1 MSDIAQL
8 RKNFPTLKQAIEGHP
23 LVYLDSGAT
32 SQKPQ
37 AVIDAINLFY
47 TKNNANVHRG
57 LHTLS
62 EIATTEYENVREKLA
77 HFLNVNATECVW
89 TSGATQSINLVA
101 AGLTS
106 QLNAGDV
113 ILISALEHHANIV
126 PWQQLAAR
134 TGAKLEVIPVNELG
148 VIEPDVALATIK
160 KWQPKVFA
168 CSHASNTLG
177 NIQDVQTFVAQA
189 KRFGAITLV
198 DGAQA
203 FLHLRPDLRQL
214 DCDFYVL
221 SAHKALGPTGLG
233 VLYGKYALLNALPVY
248 QTGGEMIQYVS
259 FEKTTFRDAPAKFEP
274 GTPNISAVLGF
285 GAALEYLNAIDFQ
298 QMHQYEQALFVYLV
312 EQLSVI
318 EGVRLYGDL
327 VNNIGT
333 VSFSYKSEHHY
344 DLAML
349 LNSYGVAVRS
359 GHHCTQPLMQA
370 LNLNGTI
377 RVSLAFYNNKDDID
391 CFISALQNS
400 IELIEG

>member
-1 MSDIAQL
+1 MSDITQL
-8 RKNFPTLKQAIEGHP
+8 RKDFPTLKQTIEGHP

-37 AVIDAINLFY
+37 AVIDAVNLFY

-62 EIATTEYENVREKLA
+62 EVATTQYEKVREKLA
-77 HFLNVNATECVW
+77 RFLDVNAMECVW
-89 TSGATQSINLVA
+89 TSGATHSINLVA

-106 QLNAGDV
+106 QLSTGDV
-113 ILISALEHHANIV
+113 ILITALEHHANIV

-134 TGAKLEVIPVNELG
+134 TGAKLEIISVDEHG
-148 VIEPDVALATIK
+148 VINSDLALAEIQK
-160 KWQPKVFA
+160 SKPKVFA

-177 NIQDVQTFVAQA
+177 NIQDVQAFVAKA
-189 KRFGAITLV
+189 KELGAITLV

-203 FLHLRPDLRQL
+203 FLHLRPNLRQL

-233 VLYGKYALLNALPVY
+233 VLYGKYELLNALPVY
-248 QTGGEMIQYVS
+248 QTGGEMIDTVS
-259 FEKTTFRDAPAKFEP
+259 FTKTTFRQAPAKFEP

-285 GAALEYLNAIDFQ
+285 GAALDYLNAINFDAL
-298 QMHQYEQALFVYLV
+298 HQYEQGLYQYLI
-312 EQLSVI
+312 Q
-318 EGVRLYGDL
+318 RLQSIDGIKVYGDL
-327 VNNIGT
+327 KNNIGT
-333 VSFSYKSEHHY
+333 ASFTYKNEHHY

-359 GHHCTQPLMQA
+359 GHHCTQPLMQT

-377 RVSLAFYNNKDDID
+377 RVSLAFYNNRCDVDA
-391 CFISALQNS
+391 FISALTNS

>member
-1 MSDIAQL
+1 MTNIAQL
-8 RKNFPTLKQAIEGHP
+8 RDNFPVLKQIVEGNP

-37 AVIDAINLFY
+37 AVIDEINLFY
-47 TKNNANVHRG
+47 EKNNANVHRG

-62 EIATTEYENVREKLA
+62 ERATSQYESVREKLA
-77 HFLNVNATECVW
+77 TILQVSAKELVW
-89 TSGATQSINLVA
+89 TSGATESINLVA
-101 AGLTS
+101 SGLTHTLAS
-106 QLNAGDV
+106 NDI
-113 ILISALEHHANIV
+113 ILITALEHHANIV
-126 PWQQLAAR
+126 PWQQLALR
-134 TGAKLEVIPVNELG
+134 TGAKLEVIPVTSMG
-148 VIEPDVALATIK
+148 IVDTQTALEKIAEFK
-160 KWQPKVFA
+160 PKIFA

-177 NIQDVQTFVAQA
+177 NIQDVQTLVSEA
-189 KRFGAITLV
+189 KKHGSITLV

-203 FLHLRPDLRQL
+203 FLHLRPNLQVL

-233 VLYGKYALLNALPVY
+233 VLYGRYELLNALPVY
-248 QTGGEMIQYVS
+248 QTGGEMIQHVS

-285 GAALEYLNAIDFQ
+285 GAALDYLNAIDVQ
-298 QMHQYEQALFVYLV
+298 QMHQYEQALFAYLV
-312 EQLSVI
+312 EQLSAI

-370 LNLNGTI
+370 LKLNGTI
-377 RVSLAFYNNKDDID
+377 RISLAFYNNKDDID
-391 CFISALQNS
+391 CFISALKNS
-400 IELIEG
+400 IELLEG